1 MPGKYHSRGW
11 TPSPNGQQPTPSP
24 CRLLPFPVQD
34 GVTTTLDGLRSG
46 DAGEPIPRSSV
57 QSAALFTNDLLP

>member
-1 MPGKYHSRGW
+1 MHL
-11 TPSPNGQQPTPSP
+11 PTPVRSSP
-24 CRLLPFPVQD
+24 PLLQE